1 MQSNAQTDKNT
12 VMQNA
17 IALYSPKQIYDIEK
31 NWFSKNDSFAL
42 MQQAAW
48 QLAHI
53 IKQESSNQ
61 KGSPPQKS
69 NHLQKSSHREK
80 SVLVVAG
87 AGNNGGDAWLVAHY
101 ITQLC
106 PYWSVTVVQVAAP
119 STLDS
124 QTAKHLYQSNCA
136 NAAKYLKLTAFL
148 QPFYEL
154 GLNYQYDVVIDG
166 LLGIGLDG
174 KPSAD
179 YQTIINWINQYRK
192 QIHAC
197 QVISIDVPSGVN
209 AATGEVCD
217 DTAIKADKTLCLIGR
232 KVGLHM
238 GDSKDYVDTV
248 IDVPLLPIEQS
259 GILLHSLLPNLPQ
272 RQQVSHKGKYGHVLI
287 IGGNRLQDGH
297 GMAGAAILAAS
308 AALSSGAGKVTVAC
322 HRDFHSAIVT
332 ALPNAMTADLH
343 NIASIIELINVVD
356 VVAIGMGLGR
366 DKVTL
371 DLFNQY
377 LTAIKQSEKLCV
389 IDADGLYHLADWA
402 DLAGTSD
409 GLTAPSQPRLGQS
422 NQRFYLTPHSA
433 EAGRLLN
440 QYYTDIDRD
449 KISAIRALAHQY
461 GGNWLIKGA
470 QTVVLEGASL
480 ERDSVER
487 DYIDICGLG
496 NAGMATAGMGDCL
509 AGLLGGLLAQAIGA
523 PMLTS
528 VLIHAKAGD
537 TLAEKMGEYALQANH
552 MASAIGDIIHQ
563 ITDD

>member
-53 IKQESSNQ
+53 IKQEST
-61 KGSPPQKS
+61 K
-69 NHLQKSSHREK
+69 KSSHPQK

-101 ITQLC
+101 VNKLC
-106 PYWSVTVVQVAAP
+106 PHWSVTVVQVAAP
-119 STLDS
+119 TTLDS

-136 NAAKYLKLTAFL
+136 NAAKYLTLTAFL
-148 QPFYEL
+148 QPLHEL
-154 GLNYQYDVVIDG
+154 GLSYQYDVVIDG

-192 QIHAC
+192 QSDSC
-197 QVISIDVPSGVN
+197 QVISIDVPSGLN
-209 AATGEVCD
+209 AATGEVYN

-232 KVGLHM
+232 KVGLHI
-238 GDSKDYVDTV
+238 GDSKDYVGTV
-248 IDVPLLPIEQS
+248 IDVPLLPVEQS
-259 GILLHSLLPNLPQ
+259 GILLHYLLPNLPQ
-272 RQQVSHKGKYGHVLI
+272 RQQVSHKGTYGHVLI

-322 HRDFHSAIVT
+322 HRDFHLAIVT

-343 NIASIIELINVVD
+343 NIASIIELINAVN

-366 DKVTL
+366 DKATL

-377 LTAIKQSEKLCV
+377 LTAIKQSQTLCV

-402 DLAGTSD
+402 GTSD
-409 GLTAPSQPRLGQS
+409 GLTAPSQSRLGQS

-440 QYYTDIDRD
+440 QSYADIDRD

-470 QTVVLEGASL
+470 QTIVL
-480 ERDSVER
+480 ERDS
-487 DYIDICGLG
+487 IDICGLG

-509 AGLLGGLLAQAIGA
+509 AGLMGGLLGQSIAA
-523 PMLTS
+523 PMLTA

-563 ITDD
+563 ITQD

>member
-17 IALYSPKQIYDIEK
+17 IALYTPKQIYDIEK

-61 KGSPPQKS
+61 KSSRLQKS
-69 NHLQKSSHREK
+69 SYLQKSSHPQK

-101 ITQLC
+101 VNQLC
-106 PYWSVTVVQVAAP
+106 PNWSVIVVQVAAP
-119 STLDS
+119 TTLDS
-124 QTAKHLYQSNCA
+124 QTAKQLYQSNCA
-136 NAAKYLKLTAFL
+136 NAAKYLTLTAFL
-148 QPFYEL
+148 QPLYEL
-154 GLNYQYDVVIDG
+154 GLSYHYDMVIDG
-166 LLGIGLDG
+166 LLGIGLNR
-174 KPSAD
+174 KPTGD

-192 QIHAC
+192 QVHAC
-197 QVISIDVPSGVN
+197 QVISIDVPSGFN
-209 AATGEVCD
+209 AATGEVYD

-232 KVGLHM
+232 KVGLHI
-238 GDSKDYVDTV
+238 GDSKDYVGTV
-248 IDVPLLPIEQS
+248 IDVPLLPVEQS
-259 GILLHSLLPNLPQ
+259 GILLHTKLPNLPQ
-272 RQQVSHKGKYGHVLI
+272 RQQVSHKGTYGHVLI

-322 HRDFHSAIVT
+322 HRDFHLAIVT

-343 NIASIIELINVVD
+343 NIASIIELINAVD

-366 DKVTL
+366 DKATL

-377 LTAIKQSEKLCV
+377 LTAIKQSQTLCV
-389 IDADGLYHLADWA
+389 IDADGLYHLADGE
-402 DLAGTSD
+402 GTSD
-409 GLTAPSQPRLGQS
+409 GLTAPIQPRLGQS

-440 QYYTDIDRD
+440 QPYADIDRD

-470 QTVVLEGASL
+470 QTIVLERDCL
-480 ERDSVER
+480 ERDS
-487 DYIDICGLG
+487 IDICGLG

-509 AGLLGGLLAQAIGA
+509 AGLLAGLLGQAIAA

>member
-1 MQSNAQTDKNT
+1 MQSNARTDKNT

-31 NWFSKNDSFAL
+31 NWFSNNDSFAL

-61 KGSPPQKS
+61 KGSY
-69 NHLQKSSHREK
+69 LQKSSHPQK

-101 ITQLC
+101 VNKLC
-106 PYWSVTVVQVAAP
+106 PHWSITVVQVAAP
-119 STLDS
+119 STVDS

-136 NAAKYLKLTAFL
+136 NAAKYLTLTAFL
-148 QPFYEL
+148 QPLHEL
-154 GLNYQYDVVIDG
+154 GLSYQYDVVIDG

-174 KPSAD
+174 KPSGD

-192 QIHAC
+192 QVHAC
-197 QVISIDVPSGVN
+197 QVISIDVPSGLN
-209 AATGEVCD
+209 AATGEVYD

-232 KVGLHM
+232 KVGLHI
-238 GDSKDYVDTV
+238 GDSKDYVGTV
-248 IDVPLLPIEQS
+248 IDVPLLPVEQS
-259 GILLHSLLPNLPQ
+259 SILLHTKLPNLPQ
-272 RQQVSHKGKYGHVLI
+272 RQQVSHKGTYGHVLI
-287 IGGNRLQDGH
+287 IGGNRLQDGN

-322 HRDFHSAIVT
+322 HRDFHSAIIT

-343 NIASIIELINVVD
+343 NIASVIELINAVN

-366 DKVTL
+366 DKATL

-377 LTAIKQSEKLCV
+377 LTAIIQSEKLCV

-402 DLAGTSD
+402 VTSD
-409 GLTAPSQPRLGQS
+409 GLTAPIQPRLGQS

-440 QYYTDIDRD
+440 QHYADIDRD

-470 QTVVLEGASL
+470 QTIVLEGDSL
-480 ERDSVER
+480 ERDS
-487 DYIDICGLG
+487 IDICGLG

-509 AGLLGGLLAQAIGA
+509 AGLMAGLLGQAIAA

-563 ITDD
+563 ITQD

>member
-17 IALYSPKQIYDIEK
+17 IALYSPKQIYDLEK

-53 IKQESSNQ
+53 IKQENSNQ
-61 KGSPPQKS
+61 KSS
-69 NHLQKSSHREK
+69 YLQKSSHPKK

-101 ITQLC
+101 VNQLC
-106 PYWSVTVVQVAAP
+106 PHWSVTVVQVAAP

-136 NAAKYLKLTAFL
+136 NAAKYLTLTAFL

-154 GLNYQYDVVIDG
+154 GLSYRYDVVIDG

-174 KPSAD
+174 KPSGD

-192 QIHAC
+192 QSDSC
-197 QVISIDVPSGVN
+197 QVISIDVPSGLN
-209 AATGEVCD
+209 AATGEVYD
-217 DTAIKADKTLCLIGR
+217 DIAIKADKTLCLIGR
-232 KVGLHM
+232 KVGLHI
-238 GDSKDYVDTV
+238 GDSKDYVGTV
-248 IDVPLLPIEQS
+248 IDVPLLPVEQS
-259 GILLHSLLPNLPQ
+259 SILLHCTLPNLPQ
-272 RQQVSHKGKYGHVLI
+272 RQQVSHKGTYGHVLI
-287 IGGNRLQDGH
+287 IGGNRLEDGH

-322 HRDFHSAIVT
+322 HRDFHSSIVT

-343 NIASIIELINVVD
+343 NIASVIELINAVD

-366 DKVTL
+366 DKATL

-402 DLAGTSD
+402 GTSD
-409 GLTAPSQPRLGQS
+409 SLTAPIQPRLGQS

-440 QYYTDIDRD
+440 QHYADIDQD

-470 QTVVLEGASL
+470 QTIVL
-480 ERDSVER
+480 ERDS
-487 DYIDICGLG
+487 IDICGLG

-509 AGLLGGLLAQAIGA
+509 AGLMGSLLGQSIGA

-563 ITDD
+563 ITQD

>member
-1 MQSNAQTDKNT
+1 MQSNARTDKNT

-31 NWFSKNDSFAL
+31 NWFSNNDSFAL

-61 KGSPPQKS
+61 KGSY
-69 NHLQKSSHREK
+69 LQKSSHPQK

-101 ITQLC
+101 VNKLC
-106 PYWSVTVVQVAAP
+106 PHWSITVVQVAAP
-119 STLDS
+119 STVDS

-136 NAAKYLKLTAFL
+136 NAAKYLTLTAFL
-148 QPFYEL
+148 QPLHEL
-154 GLNYQYDVVIDG
+154 GLSYQYDVVIDG

-174 KPSAD
+174 KPSGD

-192 QIHAC
+192 QVHAC
-197 QVISIDVPSGVN
+197 QVISIDVPSGLN
-209 AATGEVCD
+209 AATGEVYD

-232 KVGLHM
+232 KVGLHI
-238 GDSKDYVDTV
+238 GDSKDYVGTV
-248 IDVPLLPIEQS
+248 IDVPLLPVEQS
-259 GILLHSLLPNLPQ
+259 SILLHTKLPNLPQ
-272 RQQVSHKGKYGHVLI
+272 RQQVSHKGTYGHVLI

-322 HRDFHSAIVT
+322 HGDFHSAIIT

-343 NIASIIELINVVD
+343 NIASVIELINAVN

-366 DKVTL
+366 DKATL

-377 LTAIKQSEKLCV
+377 LTAIIQSEKLCV

-402 DLAGTSD
+402 GTSD
-409 GLTAPSQPRLGQS
+409 GLTAPIQPRLGQS

-440 QYYTDIDRD
+440 QPYADIDRD

-470 QTVVLEGASL
+470 QTIVL
-480 ERDSVER
+480 ERDS
-487 DYIDICGLG
+487 IDICGLG

-509 AGLLGGLLAQAIGA
+509 AGLMASLLAQAITA
-523 PMLTS
+523 PMLTA

-563 ITDD
+563 ITQD

>member
-1 MQSNAQTDKNT
+1 MQSNPQTDKNT

-17 IALYSPKQIYDIEK
+17 IALYTPKQIYDIEK

-53 IKQESSNQ
+53 INQESSNQ
-61 KGSPPQKS
+61 KGSHPQ
-69 NHLQKSSHREK
+69 K
-80 SVLVVAG
+80 SVLVVTG

-101 ITQLC
+101 VNKLC
-106 PYWSVTVVQVAAP
+106 PNWSVTVVQVAAP
-119 STLDS
+119 TTLDS

-136 NAAKYLKLTAFL
+136 NAAKYLTLTAFL

-154 GLNYQYDVVIDG
+154 GLSYHYDVVIDG

-174 KPSAD
+174 KPSGD

-192 QIHAC
+192 QVHAC
-197 QVISIDVPSGVN
+197 QVISIDVPSGLN

-217 DTAIKADKTLCLIGR
+217 NTAIKADKTLCLIGR

-238 GDSKDYVDTV
+238 GDSKDYVGTV
-248 IDVPLLPIEQS
+248 IDVPLLPVEQS
-259 GILLHSLLPNLPQ
+259 GILLHTKLPNLPQ
-272 RQQVSHKGKYGHVLI
+272 REQVSHKGTYGHVLI

-343 NIASIIELINVVD
+343 NIASVIELINAVD

-371 DLFNQY
+371 ELFNQY
-377 LTAIKQSEKLCV
+377 LTAIKQSQTLCV

-402 DLAGTSD
+402 GTSD
-409 GLTAPSQPRLGQS
+409 GLTAPIQPRLGQS

-440 QYYTDIDRD
+440 QPYTDIDRD

-470 QTVVLEGASL
+470 QTIVL
-480 ERDSVER
+480 ERDC
-487 DYIDICGLG
+487 IDICGLG

-509 AGLLGGLLAQAIGA
+509 AGLMAGLLGQAIAA

-563 ITDD
+563 ITNN

>member
-1 MQSNAQTDKNT
+1 MQCNARTDKNT

-17 IALYSPKQIYDIEK
+17 IALYSPKQIYDLEK

-69 NHLQKSSHREK
+69 NHLQKSSHSQK

-101 ITQLC
+101 VNKLC
-106 PYWSVTVVQVAAP
+106 PHWSVTVVQVAAP
-119 STLDS
+119 TTLDS

-136 NAAKYLKLTAFL
+136 NAAKYLTLTAFL

-154 GLNYQYDVVIDG
+154 GLSYHYNVVIDG

-174 KPSAD
+174 KPSGD
-179 YQTIINWINQYRK
+179 YQPIIHWINQYRK
-192 QIHAC
+192 QSDSC
-197 QVISIDVPSGVN
+197 QVISIDVPSGLN
-209 AATGEVCD
+209 AATGEVYD

-232 KVGLHM
+232 KVGLHI
-238 GDSKDYVDTV
+238 GDSKDYVGTV
-248 IDVPLLPIEQS
+248 IDVPLLPVEQS
-259 GILLHSLLPNLPQ
+259 SILLHCTLPNLPQ
-272 RQQVSHKGKYGHVLI
+272 RQQVSHKGTYGHVLI

-343 NIASIIELINVVD
+343 NIASVIELINAVD

-371 DLFNQY
+371 ELFNQY

-402 DLAGTSD
+402 GTSD
-409 GLTAPSQPRLGQS
+409 GLNAPIQPRLGQS

-440 QYYTDIDRD
+440 QPYADIDRN
-449 KISAIRALAHQY
+449 KISAIQALAHQY

-470 QTVVLEGASL
+470 QTIVLERDCL
-480 ERDSVER
+480 ERDS
-487 DYIDICGLG
+487 IDICGLG

-509 AGLLGGLLAQAIGA
+509 AGLMAGLLGQAIAA

-563 ITDD
+563 ITDH

>member
-53 IKQESSNQ
+53 IKQESSHLQ
-61 KGSPPQKS
+61 KISHPQKS
-69 NHLQKSSHREK
+69 NHLQKSSHPQK

-101 ITQLC
+101 VNQLC
-106 PYWSVTVVQVAAP
+106 PNWSVSVVQVAAP
-119 STLDS
+119 TTLGS
-124 QTAKHLYQSNCA
+124 QTAKHLYQSNGA
-136 NAAKYLKLTAFL
+136 NAAKYLTLTAFL
-148 QPFYEL
+148 QPIHEL
-154 GLNYQYDVVIDG
+154 GLSYHYDVVIDG
-166 LLGIGLDG
+166 LLGIGLNR
-174 KPSAD
+174 KPSGD

-192 QIHAC
+192 QVHAC
-197 QVISIDVPSGVN
+197 QVISIDVPSGLN
-209 AATGEVCD
+209 AATGEVYD
-217 DTAIKADKTLCLIGR
+217 DTAVKADKTLCLIGR

-238 GDSKDYVDTV
+238 GDSKDYVGTV
-248 IDVPLLPIEQS
+248 IDVPLLPVEPS
-259 GILLHSLLPNLPQ
+259 GMLLHTKLPNLPQ
-272 RQQVSHKGKYGHVLI
+272 RQQVSHKGTYGHVLI

-322 HRDFHSAIVT
+322 HGDFHAAIVT

-343 NIASIIELINVVD
+343 NVAGIIELINAVD
-356 VVAIGMGLGR
+356 VVAMGMGLGR
-366 DKVTL
+366 DEATL

-377 LTAIKQSEKLCV
+377 LTAIKQSQKLCV
-389 IDADGLYHLADWA
+389 IDADGLYHLADG
-402 DLAGTSD
+402 AGTSD

-440 QYYTDIDRD
+440 QPYADIDRD

-470 QTVVLEGASL
+470 QTIVLEQ
-480 ERDSVER
+480 DS
-487 DYIDICGLG
+487 IDICGLG

-509 AGLLGGLLAQAIGA
+509 AGLMASLLAQAIAA
-523 PMLTS
+523 PMLTA

-537 TLAEKMGEYALQANH
+537 RLAEKMGEYALQANH

-563 ITDD
+563 ITQD

>member
-17 IALYSPKQIYDIEK
+17 TALYSPKQIYDIEK

-61 KGSPPQKS
+61 KGSHPQ
-69 NHLQKSSHREK
+69 K

-101 ITQLC
+101 VNQLC
-106 PYWSVTVVQVAAP
+106 PNWSVTLVQVAAP

-124 QTAKHLYQSNCA
+124 QTAKHLYQSNGA
-136 NAAKYLKLTAFL
+136 NAPKYLTLTAFL
-148 QPFYEL
+148 QPLYEL
-154 GLNYQYDVVIDG
+154 GLSYHYDMVIDG

-174 KPSAD
+174 KPSGD

-192 QIHAC
+192 QVHAC
-197 QVISIDVPSGVN
+197 QVISIDVPSGLN
-209 AATGEVCD
+209 AATGEVYD

-238 GDSKDYVDTV
+238 GDSKDYVGTV

-259 GILLHSLLPNLPQ
+259 GILLHTKLPNLPQ
-272 RQQVSHKGKYGHVLI
+272 RQQVSHKGTYGHVLI

-322 HRDFHSAIVT
+322 HRDFHSAIIT

-343 NIASIIELINVVD
+343 NIASVIELINAVD

-402 DLAGTSD
+402 GTSD
-409 GLTAPSQPRLGQS
+409 GLTAPIHPRLGQS

-440 QYYTDIDRD
+440 QHYADIDRD

-470 QTVVLEGASL
+470 QTIVLERAS
-480 ERDSVER
+480 
-487 DYIDICGLG
+487 IDICGLG

-509 AGLLGGLLAQAIGA
+509 AGLMAGLLGQAIAA

-563 ITDD
+563 ITQD

>member
-1 MQSNAQTDKNT
+1 MQSNARTDKNT

-31 NWFSKNDSFAL
+31 NWFSNNDSFAL

-61 KGSPPQKS
+61 KGSY
-69 NHLQKSSHREK
+69 LQKSSHPQK

-101 ITQLC
+101 VNKLC
-106 PYWSVTVVQVAAP
+106 PNWSVTVVQVAAP

-136 NAAKYLKLTAFL
+136 NAAKYLTLTAFL
-148 QPFYEL
+148 QPLHEL
-154 GLNYQYDVVIDG
+154 GLSYHYDVVIDG

-174 KPSAD
+174 KPSGD

-192 QIHAC
+192 QVHAC
-197 QVISIDVPSGVN
+197 QVISIDLPSGLN
-209 AATGEVCD
+209 AATGEIYD

-238 GDSKDYVDTV
+238 GDSKDYVGTV
-248 IDVPLLPIEQS
+248 IDVPLLPVEQS
-259 GILLHSLLPNLPQ
+259 GILLHSTLPNLPR
-272 RQQVSHKGKYGHVLI
+272 RQQVSHKGTYGHVLI

-308 AALSSGAGKVTVAC
+308 TALSSGAGKVTVAC
-322 HRDFHSAIVT
+322 HRDFHSSIVT
-332 ALPNAMTADLH
+332 ALPNAMTTDLH
-343 NIASIIELINVVD
+343 NIASITELINAVD

-366 DKVTL
+366 DKATL

-377 LTAIKQSEKLCV
+377 LRAIQQSEKLCV
-389 IDADGLYHLADWA
+389 IDADGLYHLVDW
-402 DLAGTSD
+402 AGTSD
-409 GLTAPSQPRLGQS
+409 GLTAPIQPRLGQS

-440 QYYTDIDRD
+440 QHYADIDRD

-470 QTVVLEGASL
+470 QTIVL
-480 ERDSVER
+480 ERDC
-487 DYIDICGLG
+487 IDICGLG

-509 AGLLGGLLAQAIGA
+509 AGLMAGLLGQAIAA
-523 PMLTS
+523 PMLAS

-563 ITDD
+563 FTQD

>member
-31 NWFSKNDSFAL
+31 NWFSNNDSFAL
-42 MQQAAW
+42 MQQAGW

-69 NHLQKSSHREK
+69 SHPQK

-101 ITQLC
+101 VNKLC
-106 PYWSVTVVQVAAP
+106 PHWSITVVQVAAP
-119 STLDS
+119 STVDS

-136 NAAKYLKLTAFL
+136 NAAKYMTLTAFL

-154 GLNYQYDVVIDG
+154 GLSYQYDVVIDG

-174 KPSAD
+174 KPSSD

-192 QIHAC
+192 QVHAC
-197 QVISIDVPSGVN
+197 QVISIDVPSGLN
-209 AATGEVCD
+209 AATGEVYD

-232 KVGLHM
+232 KVGLHI
-238 GDSKDYVDTV
+238 GDSKDYVGTV

-272 RQQVSHKGKYGHVLI
+272 RQQVSHKGTYGHVLI
-287 IGGNRLQDGH
+287 IGGNRLQHGH

-322 HRDFHSAIVT
+322 HRDFHSAIIT

-343 NIASIIELINVVD
+343 NIASIIELINAVN

-366 DKVTL
+366 DKMTL

-402 DLAGTSD
+402 VTSD
-409 GLTAPSQPRLGQS
+409 GLTAPIQPRLGQS

-440 QYYTDIDRD
+440 QPYADIDRD

-470 QTVVLEGASL
+470 QTIVLERASL
-480 ERDSVER
+480 ERDC
-487 DYIDICGLG
+487 IDICGMG

-509 AGLLGGLLAQAIGA
+509 AGLMAGLLGQAIAA
-523 PMLTS
+523 PMLTA

-537 TLAEKMGEYALQANH
+537 TLAEKMGEYALQAHH

-563 ITDD
+563 ITQD

>member
-17 IALYSPKQIYDIEK
+17 IALYTPKQIYDIEK
-31 NWFSKNDSFAL
+31 KWFSKNDSFAL

-48 QLAHI
+48 QLAQI

-61 KGSPPQKS
+61 KGSHPQ
-69 NHLQKSSHREK
+69 K

-101 ITQLC
+101 VNKLC
-106 PYWSVTVVQVAAP
+106 PNWSVTLVQVAAP
-119 STLDS
+119 TTLDS

-136 NAAKYLKLTAFL
+136 NAPKYLTLTAFL

-154 GLNYQYDVVIDG
+154 GLSYHYDVVIDG

-174 KPSAD
+174 KPSGD

-192 QIHAC
+192 QVHAC
-197 QVISIDVPSGVN
+197 QVISIDVPSGLN
-209 AATGEVCD
+209 AATGEVYD

-232 KVGLHM
+232 KVGLHI
-238 GDSKDYVDTV
+238 GDSKDYVGSV

-272 RQQVSHKGKYGHVLI
+272 RQQVSHKGTYGHVLI
-287 IGGNRLQDGH
+287 IGGNRSQDGH

-308 AALSSGAGKVTVAC
+308 AALSSGAGKITVAC

-343 NIASIIELINVVD
+343 NIASIIELINAVD

-402 DLAGTSD
+402 GTSD

-440 QYYTDIDRD
+440 QPYADIDRD

-470 QTVVLEGASL
+470 QTIVLERDCL
-480 ERDSVER
+480 ERDS
-487 DYIDICGLG
+487 IDICGLG

-509 AGLLGGLLAQAIGA
+509 AGLMAGLLAQAIAA

>member
-17 IALYSPKQIYDIEK
+17 IALYSPKQIYDLEK

-61 KGSPPQKS
+61 KGSYLQKS
-69 NHLQKSSHREK
+69 NHLQKSSHPQK

-101 ITQLC
+101 VNKLC
-106 PYWSVTVVQVAAP
+106 PHWSVIVVQVAAP
-119 STLDS
+119 TTLDS

-136 NAAKYLKLTAFL
+136 NAAKYLTLTAFL
-148 QPFYEL
+148 QPLHEL
-154 GLNYQYDVVIDG
+154 GLSYQYDVVIDG

-192 QIHAC
+192 QVHPC
-197 QVISIDVPSGVN
+197 QVISIDVPSGLNV
-209 AATGEVCD
+209 ATGEVYD

-232 KVGLHM
+232 KVGLHI
-238 GDSKDYVDTV
+238 GDSKDYVGTV

-259 GILLHSLLPNLPQ
+259 GILLHSTLPNLPQ
-272 RQQVSHKGKYGHVLI
+272 RQQVSHKGTYGHVLI

-322 HRDFHSAIVT
+322 HRDFHLAIVT

-343 NIASIIELINVVD
+343 NIASIIELINAVN

-366 DKVTL
+366 DKATL

-377 LTAIKQSEKLCV
+377 LTAIKQSQTLCV

-409 GLTAPSQPRLGQS
+409 GLTAPIQPRLGQS

-440 QYYTDIDRD
+440 QHYADIDRD

-470 QTVVLEGASL
+470 QTIVL
-480 ERDSVER
+480 ERDCLER
-487 DYIDICGLG
+487 DCIDICGLG

-509 AGLLGGLLAQAIGA
+509 AGLMAGLLGQAIAA
-523 PMLTS
+523 PMLTA

-552 MASAIGDIIHQ
+552 MASAVGDIIHQ
-563 ITDD
+563 ITQD

>member
-1 MQSNAQTDKNT
+1 M
-12 VMQNA
+12 
-17 IALYSPKQIYDIEK
+17 
-31 NWFSKNDSFAL
+31 
-42 MQQAAW
+42 
-48 QLAHI
+48 
-53 IKQESSNQ
+53 
-61 KGSPPQKS
+61 
-69 NHLQKSSHREK
+69 
-80 SVLVVAG
+80 AG

-101 ITQLC
+101 VNKLC
-106 PYWSVTVVQVAAP
+106 PHWSITVVQVAAP
-119 STLDS
+119 STVDS

-136 NAAKYLKLTAFL
+136 NAAKYLTLTAFL

-154 GLNYQYDVVIDG
+154 GLSYQYDVVIDG

-192 QIHAC
+192 QSDFC
-197 QVISIDVPSGVN
+197 QVISIDVPSGLN
-209 AATGEVCD
+209 AATGEVYD

-238 GDSKDYVDTV
+238 GDSKDYVGSV

-259 GILLHSLLPNLPQ
+259 GILLHCTLPNLPQ
-272 RQQVSHKGKYGHVLI
+272 RQQVSHKGTYGHVLI

-343 NIASIIELINVVD
+343 NIASVIELIDAMD

-366 DKVTL
+366 DKATL
-371 DLFNQY
+371 ELFNQY
-377 LTAIKQSEKLCV
+377 LIAIKQSEKLCV
-389 IDADGLYHLADWA
+389 IDADGLYHLADWV
-402 DLAGTSD
+402 GTSD
-409 GLTAPSQPRLGQS
+409 GLTAPIHPRLGQS

-440 QYYTDIDRD
+440 QPYADIDRD

-470 QTVVLEGASL
+470 QTIVL
-480 ERDSVER
+480 ERDS
-487 DYIDICGLG
+487 IDICGLG

-509 AGLLGGLLAQAIGA
+509 AGLMAGLLGQAIAA
-523 PMLTS
+523 PMLTA

-552 MASAIGDIIHQ
+552 MASAIADIIHQ
-563 ITDD
+563 ITQD

>member
-1 MQSNAQTDKNT
+1 MQSNAQSNAQPDKNT

-17 IALYSPKQIYDIEK
+17 IALYSPKQIYDLEK

-61 KGSPPQKS
+61 K
-69 NHLQKSSHREK
+69 SSHPQK

-101 ITQLC
+101 VNQLC
-106 PYWSVTVVQVAAP
+106 PNWSVTVVQVAAP

-124 QTAKHLYQSNCA
+124 QTAKHLYQSSCP
-136 NAAKYLKLTAFL
+136 NAAKYLTLTAFL
-148 QPFYEL
+148 QPLHEL
-154 GLNYQYDVVIDG
+154 GLSYHYDVVIDG

-192 QIHAC
+192 QSDSC
-197 QVISIDVPSGVN
+197 QVISIDVPSGLN
-209 AATGEVCD
+209 AATGEVYN

-232 KVGLHM
+232 KVGLHL
-238 GDSKDYVDTV
+238 GDSKDYVGSV
-248 IDVPLLPIEQS
+248 IDVPLLPIEPS
-259 GILLHSLLPNLPQ
+259 GMLLHTNLPNLPQ
-272 RQQVSHKGKYGHVLI
+272 RQQVSHKGTYGHVLI

-308 AALSSGAGKVTVAC
+308 AALISGAGKVTVAC
-322 HRDFHSAIVT
+322 HRDFHPAIVT

-343 NIASIIELINVVD
+343 NIASIIELINAVD

-366 DKVTL
+366 DKATL

-377 LTAIKQSEKLCV
+377 LTAIKQSQTLCV

-402 DLAGTSD
+402 GTSD
-409 GLTAPSQPRLGQS
+409 GLNAPIQPRLGQS

-440 QYYTDIDRD
+440 QPYADIDRD

-470 QTVVLEGASL
+470 QTIVL
-480 ERDSVER
+480 ERDS
-487 DYIDICGLG
+487 IDICGLG

-509 AGLLGGLLAQAIGA
+509 AGLMASLLAQAIAA

-563 ITDD
+563 ITQD

>member
-17 IALYSPKQIYDIEK
+17 TALYSPKQIYDIEK

-53 IKQESSNQ
+53 IKQEST
-61 KGSPPQKS
+61 K
-69 NHLQKSSHREK
+69 KSSHPQK

-101 ITQLC
+101 VNQLC
-106 PYWSVTVVQVAAP
+106 PNWSVTVVQVAAP
-119 STLDS
+119 TTLDS

-136 NAAKYLKLTAFL
+136 NAAKYLTLTAFL
-148 QPFYEL
+148 QPLHEL
-154 GLNYQYDVVIDG
+154 GLSYQYDVVIDG

-174 KPSAD
+174 KPSGD

-192 QIHAC
+192 QFHAC
-197 QVISIDVPSGVN
+197 QVISIDVPSGFN
-209 AATGEVCD
+209 AATGEVYD

-232 KVGLHM
+232 KVGLHI
-238 GDSKDYVDTV
+238 GDSKDYVGTV
-248 IDVPLLPIEQS
+248 IDVPLLPIEPS
-259 GILLHSLLPNLPQ
+259 GILLHTKLPNLPQ
-272 RQQVSHKGKYGHVLI
+272 RQQVSHKGTYGHVLI

-343 NIASIIELINVVD
+343 NVAGIIELINAVD

-366 DKVTL
+366 DKATL

-402 DLAGTSD
+402 GTSD
-409 GLTAPSQPRLGQS
+409 GLTAPIQPRLGQS

-440 QYYTDIDRD
+440 QHYADIDRD

-470 QTVVLEGASL
+470 QTIVL
-480 ERDSVER
+480 ERDS
-487 DYIDICGLG
+487 IDICGLG

-509 AGLLGGLLAQAIGA
+509 AGLMAGLLGQAIA
-523 PMLTS
+523 PPMLTA

-563 ITDD
+563 FTDD

>member
-31 NWFSKNDSFAL
+31 NWFSNNDSFAL

-69 NHLQKSSHREK
+69 NHLQKSSHPQK

-101 ITQLC
+101 VNKLC
-106 PYWSVTVVQVAAP
+106 PHWSITVVQVAAP
-119 STLDS
+119 STVDS

-136 NAAKYLKLTAFL
+136 NAAKYLTLTAFL

-154 GLNYQYDVVIDG
+154 GLSYHYDVVIDG

-174 KPSAD
+174 KPSGD

-192 QIHAC
+192 QSDFC
-197 QVISIDVPSGVN
+197 QVISIDVPSGLN
-209 AATGEVCD
+209 AATGEVYD

-232 KVGLHM
+232 KVGLHI
-238 GDSKDYVDTV
+238 GDSKDYVGSV
-248 IDVPLLPIEQS
+248 IDVPLLPVEQS

-272 RQQVSHKGKYGHVLI
+272 RQQVSHKGTYGHVLI
-287 IGGNRLQDGH
+287 IGGNRLQHGH

-343 NIASIIELINVVD
+343 NIASVIELINAVD

-377 LTAIKQSEKLCV
+377 LTAIQQSEKLCV

-402 DLAGTSD
+402 GTSD
-409 GLTAPSQPRLGQS
+409 GLTAPIQPRLGQS

-440 QYYTDIDRD
+440 QHYADIDRD

-470 QTVVLEGASL
+470 QTIVLERDCL
-480 ERDSVER
+480 ERDS
-487 DYIDICGLG
+487 IDICGLG

-509 AGLLGGLLAQAIGA
+509 AGLMAGLLGQAIAA

-563 ITDD
+563 ITQD

>member
-17 IALYSPKQIYDIEK
+17 IALYTPKQIYDLEK

-61 KGSPPQKS
+61 KGSHLQKRS
-69 NHLQKSSHREK
+69 YLQKSSHPQK

-101 ITQLC
+101 VNKLC
-106 PYWSVTVVQVAAP
+106 PNWSVTLVQVAAP

-124 QTAKHLYQSNCA
+124 QTAKQMYQSNCA
-136 NAAKYLKLTAFL
+136 NAPKYLTLTAFL

-154 GLNYQYDVVIDG
+154 GLSYHYDVVIDG
-166 LLGIGLDG
+166 LLGIGLDR
-174 KPSAD
+174 KPSGD

-192 QIHAC
+192 QSDSC
-197 QVISIDVPSGVN
+197 QVISIDVPSGLN
-209 AATGEVCD
+209 AATGEVYD

-232 KVGLHM
+232 KVGLHI
-238 GDSKDYVDTV
+238 GDSKDYVGTV

-322 HRDFHSAIVT
+322 HRDFHPAIVT

-343 NIASIIELINVVD
+343 NIASVIELIDAVD

-377 LTAIKQSEKLCV
+377 LMAIQQSEKLCV

-402 DLAGTSD
+402 STSD
-409 GLTAPSQPRLGQS
+409 GLNAPIQPRLGQS

-440 QYYTDIDRD
+440 QPYADIDRD

-470 QTVVLEGASL
+470 QTIVLEGDSL
-480 ERDSVER
+480 ERDS
-487 DYIDICGLG
+487 IDICGLG

-509 AGLLGGLLAQAIGA
+509 AGLMAGLLGQAIAA
-523 PMLTS
+523 PMLAS

-563 ITDD
+563 FTDD

>member
-12 VMQNA
+12 VMQSA
-17 IALYSPKQIYDIEK
+17 IALYTPKQIYDIEK

-61 KGSPPQKS
+61 KGNPPQKS
-69 NHLQKSSHREK
+69 NHLQKSSHPQK

-101 ITQLC
+101 VHQLC
-106 PYWSVTVVQVAAP
+106 PHWSVTVVQVAAP

-124 QTAKHLYQSNCA
+124 QTAKHLYQSNCP
-136 NAAKYLKLTAFL
+136 NAAKYLTLTAFL

-154 GLNYQYDVVIDG
+154 GLSYHYDVVIDG

-192 QIHAC
+192 QVHAC
-197 QVISIDVPSGVN
+197 QVISIDVPSGLN
-209 AATGEVCD
+209 AATGEVYD

-238 GDSKDYVDTV
+238 GDSKDYVGAV
-248 IDVPLLPIEQS
+248 IDVPLLPVELS
-259 GILLHSLLPNLPQ
+259 SILLHTKLPNLPQ
-272 RQQVSHKGKYGHVLI
+272 RQQVSHKGTYGHVLI

-343 NIASIIELINVVD
+343 NFASIIELINAVD

-366 DKVTL
+366 DKATL
-371 DLFNQY
+371 ELFNQY
-377 LTAIKQSEKLCV
+377 LIAIQKSEKLCV

-402 DLAGTSD
+402 GMSD
-409 GLTAPSQPRLGQS
+409 GLNAPIQPRLGQS

-440 QYYTDIDRD
+440 QPYADIDRD
-449 KISAIRALAHQY
+449 KISAIRALAEQY

-470 QTVVLEGASL
+470 QTIVL
-480 ERDSVER
+480 ERDSFEQ
-487 DYIDICGLG
+487 DSIDICGLG

-509 AGLLGGLLAQAIGA
+509 AGLMAGLLGQAIGA
-523 PMLTS
+523 PMITS

-552 MASAIGDIIHQ
+552 MASAIGDIIHK

>member
-61 KGSPPQKS
+61 KGSHPQ
-69 NHLQKSSHREK
+69 K

-101 ITQLC
+101 VNQLC
-106 PYWSVTVVQVAAP
+106 PHWSVTVVQVAAP
-119 STLDS
+119 TTLGS

-136 NAAKYLKLTAFL
+136 NAAKYLTLTAFL
-148 QPFYEL
+148 QPLYEL
-154 GLNYQYDVVIDG
+154 GLSYHYDMVIDG
-166 LLGIGLDG
+166 LLGIGLNR
-174 KPSAD
+174 KPTGD

-192 QIHAC
+192 QVHAC
-197 QVISIDVPSGVN
+197 QVISIDVPSGLN
-209 AATGEVCD
+209 AATGEVYD

-232 KVGLHM
+232 KVGLHI
-238 GDSKDYVDTV
+238 GDSKDYVGTV
-248 IDVPLLPIEQS
+248 IDVPLLPIEKS

-272 RQQVSHKGKYGHVLI
+272 RQQVSHKGTYGHVLI

-322 HRDFHSAIVT
+322 HGDFHSAIVT

-343 NIASIIELINVVD
+343 NIASIIELINAVD

-366 DKVTL
+366 DEATL

-377 LTAIKQSEKLCV
+377 LTAIKQSQKLCV

-402 DLAGTSD
+402 GTSD
-409 GLTAPSQPRLGQS
+409 GLTAPIQPRLGQS

-440 QYYTDIDRD
+440 QPYADIDRD
-449 KISAIRALAHQY
+449 KISAIRVLAHQY

-470 QTVVLEGASL
+470 QTIVL
-480 ERDSVER
+480 ERDS
-487 DYIDICGLG
+487 IDICGLG

-509 AGLLGGLLAQAIGA
+509 AGLMAGLLAQAIAA
-523 PMLTS
+523 PMLTA

-552 MASAIGDIIHQ
+552 MASAIADIIHQ
-563 ITDD
+563 ITQD

>member
-31 NWFSKNDSFAL
+31 KWFSKNDSFAL

-61 KGSPPQKS
+61 KGSHPQ
-69 NHLQKSSHREK
+69 K

-101 ITQLC
+101 VNQLC
-106 PYWSVTVVQVAAP
+106 PNWSVTVVQVAAP
-119 STLDS
+119 STLGS

-136 NAAKYLKLTAFL
+136 NAPKYLTLTAFL

-154 GLNYQYDVVIDG
+154 GLSYQYDVVIDG
-166 LLGIGLDG
+166 LLGIGLNR
-174 KPSAD
+174 KPSGD

-192 QIHAC
+192 QVHAC
-197 QVISIDVPSGVN
+197 QVISIDVPSGLN
-209 AATGEVCD
+209 AATGEVYD

-238 GDSKDYVDTV
+238 GDSKDYVGSV
-248 IDVPLLPIEQS
+248 IDVPLLPVEQS
-259 GILLHSLLPNLPQ
+259 GILLHCTLPNLPQ
-272 RQQVSHKGKYGHVLI
+272 RQQVSHKGTYGHVLI

-308 AALSSGAGKVTVAC
+308 AALSSGAGKVTIAC
-322 HRDFHSAIVT
+322 HSDFHAAIVT

-343 NIASIIELINVVD
+343 NIASVIELINAVD

-366 DKVTL
+366 DEATL

-377 LTAIKQSEKLCV
+377 LTAIKQSQKLCV
-389 IDADGLYHLADWA
+389 IDADGLYHLADW
-402 DLAGTSD
+402 AGTSD

-440 QYYTDIDRD
+440 QPYADIDRD

-470 QTVVLEGASL
+470 QTIVLERASL
-480 ERDSVER
+480 ERDS
-487 DYIDICGLG
+487 IDICVLG

-509 AGLLGGLLAQAIGA
+509 AGLMASLLAQAIGA

>member
-12 VMQNA
+12 VIQNA
-17 IALYSPKQIYDIEK
+17 IALYSPKQIYEIEK

-61 KGSPPQKS
+61 KSS
-69 NHLQKSSHREK
+69 HLQKSSYLQKSSHSQK

-101 ITQLC
+101 VNQLC
-106 PYWSVTVVQVAAP
+106 PNWSVTVVQVAAP
-119 STLDS
+119 TTLDS
-124 QTAKHLYQSNCA
+124 QTAKHLYQSNGA
-136 NAAKYLKLTAFL
+136 NAAKYLTLTAFL
-148 QPFYEL
+148 QPFHEL
-154 GLNYQYDVVIDG
+154 GLSYHYDVVIDG
-166 LLGIGLDG
+166 LLGIGLNR
-174 KPSAD
+174 KPTGD

-192 QIHAC
+192 QVHAC
-197 QVISIDVPSGVN
+197 QVISIDVPSGLN
-209 AATGEVCD
+209 AATGEVYD
-217 DTAIKADKTLCLIGR
+217 DTAVKADKTLCLIGR
-232 KVGLHM
+232 KVGLHL
-238 GDSKDYVDTV
+238 GDSKDYVGTV
-248 IDVPLLPIEQS
+248 IDVPLLPVDPS
-259 GILLHSLLPNLPQ
+259 GILLHCTLPNLPQ
-272 RQQVSHKGKYGHVLI
+272 RQQVSHKGTYGHVLI

-322 HRDFHSAIVT
+322 HGDFHSAIVT

-343 NIASIIELINVVD
+343 NIASIIELINAVD

-366 DKVTL
+366 DEATL

-377 LTAIKQSEKLCV
+377 LTAIKQSQKLCV

-402 DLAGTSD
+402 GTSD
-409 GLTAPSQPRLGQS
+409 GLTAPIQPRLGQS

-440 QYYTDIDRD
+440 QPYADIDRD

-470 QTVVLEGASL
+470 QTIVL
-480 ERDSVER
+480 ERDS
-487 DYIDICGLG
+487 IDICGLG

-509 AGLLGGLLAQAIGA
+509 AGLMAGLLAQAIAA
-523 PMLTS
+523 PMLTA

-552 MASAIGDIIHQ
+552 MASAIADIIHQ
-563 ITDD
+563 ITQD

>member
-1 MQSNAQTDKNT
+1 MQSNPQTDKNT

-17 IALYSPKQIYDIEK
+17 TALYTPKQIYDIEK

-61 KGSPPQKS
+61 K
-69 NHLQKSSHREK
+69 SSHPQK

-101 ITQLC
+101 VNQLC
-106 PYWSVTVVQVAAP
+106 PNWSVTVVQVAAP

-124 QTAKHLYQSNCA
+124 QTAKHLYQSSCP
-136 NAAKYLKLTAFL
+136 NAAKYLTLTAFL
-148 QPFYEL
+148 QPLHEL
-154 GLNYQYDVVIDG
+154 GLSYHYDVVIDG

-192 QIHAC
+192 QSDSC
-197 QVISIDVPSGVN
+197 QVISIDVPSGLN
-209 AATGEVCD
+209 AATGEVYN

-238 GDSKDYVDTV
+238 GDSKDYVGTV
-248 IDVPLLPIEQS
+248 IDVPLLPVEQS
-259 GILLHSLLPNLPQ
+259 GILLHTNLPNLPQ
-272 RQQVSHKGKYGHVLI
+272 RQQVSHKGTYGHVLI

-322 HRDFHSAIVT
+322 HGDFHSAIIT

-343 NIASIIELINVVD
+343 NIASVIELINAVD

-402 DLAGTSD
+402 GTSD

-440 QYYTDIDRD
+440 QYYADIDRD

-470 QTVVLEGASL
+470 QTIVLERGCL
-480 ERDSVER
+480 
-487 DYIDICGLG
+487 DICGLG

-509 AGLLGGLLAQAIGA
+509 AGLMASLLGQAIA
-523 PMLTS
+523 VPMLTS

-552 MASAIGDIIHQ
+552 MASAIADIIHQ
-563 ITDD
+563 ITQD

>member
-1 MQSNAQTDKNT
+1 MQNNAQTDKNT

-17 IALYSPKQIYDIEK
+17 IALYTPKQIYDIEK

-61 KGSPPQKS
+61 KGS
-69 NHLQKSSHREK
+69 HLQKSSYLQKSSHTQK

-101 ITQLC
+101 VNQLC
-106 PYWSVTVVQVAAP
+106 PHWSVTVVQVAAP

-136 NAAKYLKLTAFL
+136 NSAKYLTLTAFL
-148 QPFYEL
+148 QPLHEL
-154 GLNYQYDVVIDG
+154 GLSYHYDMVIDG

-174 KPSAD
+174 KPSGD

-192 QIHAC
+192 QVHAC
-197 QVISIDVPSGVN
+197 QVISIDVPSGLN
-209 AATGEVCD
+209 AATGEVYD

-232 KVGLHM
+232 KVGLHI
-238 GDSKDYVDTV
+238 GDSKDYVGTV
-248 IDVPLLPIEQS
+248 IDVPLLPIAQS
-259 GILLHSLLPNLPQ
+259 DILLHCTLPNLPQ
-272 RQQVSHKGKYGHVLI
+272 RQQVSHKGTYGHVLI
-287 IGGNRLQDGH
+287 IGGNRSQDGQ

-308 AALSSGAGKVTVAC
+308 AALSSGVGKVTVAC

-366 DKVTL
+366 DKATL
-371 DLFNQY
+371 ELFNQY

-402 DLAGTSD
+402 GTSD
-409 GLTAPSQPRLGQS
+409 GLTAPIQPRLGQS

-440 QYYTDIDRD
+440 QPYADIDRE

-470 QTVVLEGASL
+470 QTIVL
-480 ERDSVER
+480 ERDS
-487 DYIDICGLG
+487 IDICGLG
-496 NAGMATAGMGDCL
+496 NAGMATASMGDCL
-509 AGLLGGLLAQAIGA
+509 AGLMASLLGQAIAA
-523 PMLTS
+523 PMLTA

-552 MASAIGDIIHQ
+552 MASAIADIIHP
-563 ITDD
+563 ITQD

>member
-17 IALYSPKQIYDIEK
+17 IALYSPKQIYEIEK

-61 KGSPPQKS
+61 KGS
-69 NHLQKSSHREK
+69 HLQKSSYLQKSSHPQK

-101 ITQLC
+101 VNQLC
-106 PYWSVTVVQVAAP
+106 PNWSVTVVQVAAP
-119 STLDS
+119 TTLDS

-136 NAAKYLKLTAFL
+136 NAAKYLTLTAFL
-148 QPFYEL
+148 QPLHEL
-154 GLNYQYDVVIDG
+154 SLSYHYDVVIDG
-166 LLGIGLDG
+166 LLGIGLNR
-174 KPSAD
+174 KPTGD

-192 QIHAC
+192 QVHAC
-197 QVISIDVPSGVN
+197 QVISIDVPSGLN
-209 AATGEVCD
+209 AATGEVYD

-232 KVGLHM
+232 KVGMHI
-238 GDSKDYVDTV
+238 GDSKDYVGTV
-248 IDVPLLPIEQS
+248 IDVPLLPVEQS
-259 GILLHSLLPNLPQ
+259 GILLHTNLPNLPQ
-272 RQQVSHKGKYGHVLI
+272 RQQVSHKGTYGHVLI

-322 HRDFHSAIVT
+322 HGDFHSAIVT

-343 NIASIIELINVVD
+343 NIASIIELINAVD

-366 DKVTL
+366 DEATL

-377 LTAIKQSEKLCV
+377 LTAIKQSQKLCV

-402 DLAGTSD
+402 GTSD
-409 GLTAPSQPRLGQS
+409 GLTAPIQPRLGQS

-440 QYYTDIDRD
+440 QPYADIDRD

-470 QTVVLEGASL
+470 QTIVL
-480 ERDSVER
+480 ERDS
-487 DYIDICGLG
+487 IDICGLG

-509 AGLLGGLLAQAIGA
+509 AGLMASLLAQAITA
-523 PMLTS
+523 PMLTA

-563 ITDD
+563 ITQD

>member
-61 KGSPPQKS
+61 KGSY
-69 NHLQKSSHREK
+69 LQKSSHYQK

-101 ITQLC
+101 VNQLC
-106 PYWSVTVVQVAAP
+106 PNWSVTVAQVAAP
-119 STLDS
+119 TTLDS

-136 NAAKYLKLTAFL
+136 NAAKYLTLTAFL
-148 QPFYEL
+148 QPLHEL
-154 GLNYQYDVVIDG
+154 GLSYHYDVVIDG

-192 QIHAC
+192 QVHAC
-197 QVISIDVPSGVN
+197 QVISIDVPSGLN
-209 AATGEVCD
+209 AATGEIYD

-238 GDSKDYVDTV
+238 GDSKDYVGTV
-248 IDVPLLPIEQS
+248 IDVPLLPVGQS
-259 GILLHSLLPNLPQ
+259 GILLHTKLPNLPQ
-272 RQQVSHKGKYGHVLI
+272 RQQVSHKGTYGHVLI

-322 HRDFHSAIVT
+322 HRDFHSSIVT

-343 NIASIIELINVVD
+343 NIASVIELINAVD

-366 DKVTL
+366 DKATL
-371 DLFNQY
+371 ELFNQY
-377 LTAIKQSEKLCV
+377 LIAIKQSEKLCV

-402 DLAGTSD
+402 GTSD
-409 GLTAPSQPRLGQS
+409 GLTAPIQPRLGQS
-422 NQRFYLTPHSA
+422 SQRFYLTPHSA
-433 EAGRLLN
+433 EAGHLLN
-440 QYYTDIDRD
+440 QHYANIDRD
-449 KISAIRALAHQY
+449 KISAIRALAYQY

-470 QTVVLEGASL
+470 QTLVL
-480 ERDSVER
+480 ERDC
-487 DYIDICGLG
+487 IDICGLG
-496 NAGMATAGMGDCL
+496 NAGMATSGIGDCL
-509 AGLLGGLLAQAIGA
+509 AGLMAGFLGQAIGA

-552 MASAIGDIIHQ
+552 MASAIGDIIHP
-563 ITDD
+563 ITQG

>member
-17 IALYSPKQIYDIEK
+17 IALYSPKQIYEIEK

-61 KGSPPQKS
+61 KSS
-69 NHLQKSSHREK
+69 HLQKSSYLQKSSHTQK

-101 ITQLC
+101 VNQLC
-106 PYWSVTVVQVAAP
+106 PNWSVTVVQVAAP
-119 STLDS
+119 TTLDS

-136 NAAKYLKLTAFL
+136 NAAKYLTLTAFL
-148 QPFYEL
+148 QPLHEL
-154 GLNYQYDVVIDG
+154 GLSYHYDVVIDG
-166 LLGIGLDG
+166 LLGIGLNR
-174 KPSAD
+174 KPTGD

-192 QIHAC
+192 QVHAC
-197 QVISIDVPSGVN
+197 QVISIDVPSGLN
-209 AATGEVCD
+209 AATGEVYD
-217 DTAIKADKTLCLIGR
+217 DTAVKADKTLCLIGR
-232 KVGLHM
+232 KVGLHL
-238 GDSKDYVDTV
+238 GDSKDYVGTV
-248 IDVPLLPIEQS
+248 IDVPLLPVEPS
-259 GILLHSLLPNLPQ
+259 GILLHTNLPNLPQ
-272 RQQVSHKGKYGHVLI
+272 RQQVSHKGTYGHVLI

-322 HRDFHSAIVT
+322 HGDFHSAIVT

-343 NIASIIELINVVD
+343 NIASIIELINAVD

-366 DKVTL
+366 DEATL

-377 LTAIKQSEKLCV
+377 LTAIKQSQKLCV

-402 DLAGTSD
+402 GTSD
-409 GLTAPSQPRLGQS
+409 GLTAPIQPRLGQS

-440 QYYTDIDRD
+440 QPYADIDRD

-470 QTVVLEGASL
+470 QTIVL
-480 ERDSVER
+480 ERDS
-487 DYIDICGLG
+487 IDICGLG

-509 AGLLGGLLAQAIGA
+509 AGLMASLLAQAIAA
-523 PMLTS
+523 PMLTA

-563 ITDD
+563 ITQD

>member
-17 IALYSPKQIYDIEK
+17 IALYSPKQIYDLEK

-61 KGSPPQKS
+61 KGS
-69 NHLQKSSHREK
+69 HLQK

-101 ITQLC
+101 VNKLC
-106 PYWSVTVVQVAAP
+106 PHWSVTVVQVAAP

-124 QTAKHLYQSNCA
+124 QTANQMYQSNCA
-136 NAAKYLKLTAFL
+136 NAAKYMTLMAFL
-148 QPFYEL
+148 QPLYEL
-154 GLNYQYDVVIDG
+154 GLSYHYDVVIDG

-174 KPSAD
+174 KPSGD

-192 QIHAC
+192 QSDSC
-197 QVISIDVPSGVN
+197 QIISIDVPSGLN
-209 AATGEVCD
+209 AATGEVYD

-232 KVGLHM
+232 KVGLHI
-238 GDSKDYVDTV
+238 GDSKDYVGTV

-259 GILLHSLLPNLPQ
+259 GILLHSTLPNLPQ
-272 RQQVSHKGKYGHVLI
+272 RQQVSHKGTYGHVLI

-322 HRDFHSAIVT
+322 HRDFHSAIIT

-343 NIASIIELINVVD
+343 NIASVIELINAVD

-366 DKVTL
+366 DKATL

-402 DLAGTSD
+402 GTSD
-409 GLTAPSQPRLGQS
+409 GLNAPIQPRLGQS

-440 QYYTDIDRD
+440 QPYADIDRD

-470 QTVVLEGASL
+470 QTIVI
-480 ERDSVER
+480 ERDS
-487 DYIDICGLG
+487 IDICGLG

-509 AGLLGGLLAQAIGA
+509 AGLMAGFLAQAIAA
-523 PMLTS
+523 PMLTA

-537 TLAEKMGEYALQANH
+537 TLVEKMGEYALQANH

-563 ITDD
+563 ITQD

>member
-61 KGSPPQKS
+61 KSS
-69 NHLQKSSHREK
+69 HLQKSSYLQKSSHPQK

-101 ITQLC
+101 INQLC
-106 PYWSVTVVQVAAP
+106 PNWSVTVVQVAAP
-119 STLDS
+119 TTLDS

-136 NAAKYLKLTAFL
+136 NAAKYLTLTAFL
-148 QPFYEL
+148 QPLHEL
-154 GLNYQYDVVIDG
+154 SLSYHYDVVIDG
-166 LLGIGLDG
+166 LLGIGLNR
-174 KPSAD
+174 KPTGD

-192 QIHAC
+192 QVHAC
-197 QVISIDVPSGVN
+197 QVISIDVPSGLN
-209 AATGEVCD
+209 AATGEVYD

-232 KVGLHM
+232 KVGLHI
-238 GDSKDYVDTV
+238 GDSKDYVGTV
-248 IDVPLLPIEQS
+248 IDVPLLPVEPS
-259 GILLHSLLPNLPQ
+259 GILLHTNLPNLPQ
-272 RQQVSHKGKYGHVLI
+272 RQQVSHKGTYGHVLI

-322 HRDFHSAIVT
+322 HGDFHSAIVT

-343 NIASIIELINVVD
+343 NIASIIELINAVD

-366 DKVTL
+366 DEATL

-377 LTAIKQSEKLCV
+377 LTAIKQSQKLCV

-402 DLAGTSD
+402 GTSD
-409 GLTAPSQPRLGQS
+409 GLTAPIQPRLGQS

-440 QYYTDIDRD
+440 QPYADIDRD

-470 QTVVLEGASL
+470 QTIVL
-480 ERDSVER
+480 ERDS
-487 DYIDICGLG
+487 IDICGLG

-509 AGLLGGLLAQAIGA
+509 AGLMASLLAQAIAA
-523 PMLTS
+523 PMLTA

-563 ITDD
+563 ITQD

>member
-1 MQSNAQTDKNT
+1 MQSNARTDKNT

-31 NWFSKNDSFAL
+31 NWFSNNDSFAL

-61 KGSPPQKS
+61 KGSHPQKS
-69 NHLQKSSHREK
+69 SYLQKSSHPQK

-101 ITQLC
+101 VHQLC
-106 PYWSVTVVQVAAP
+106 PNWSVSVVQVAAP
-119 STLDS
+119 TTLDS

-136 NAAKYLKLTAFL
+136 NAAKYLTLTAFL

-154 GLNYQYDVVIDG
+154 GLSYHYDVVIDG

-174 KPSAD
+174 KPSGD
-179 YQTIINWINQYRK
+179 YQTIIDWINQYRK
-192 QIHAC
+192 QVHAC
-197 QVISIDVPSGVN
+197 QVISIDLPSGLN
-209 AATGEVCD
+209 AATGEVYD

-232 KVGLHM
+232 KVGLHI
-238 GDSKDYVDTV
+238 GNSKDYVGTV
-248 IDVPLLPIEQS
+248 IDVPLLPVEQS
-259 GILLHSLLPNLPQ
+259 SILLHTKLPNLPQ
-272 RQQVSHKGKYGHVLI
+272 RQQVSHKGTYGHVLI
-287 IGGNRLQDGH
+287 IGGNRLQDGN

-322 HRDFHSAIVT
+322 HRDFHSAIIT

-343 NIASIIELINVVD
+343 NIASVIELINAVD

-366 DKVTL
+366 DKATL

-377 LTAIKQSEKLCV
+377 LTAIIQSEKLCV

-402 DLAGTSD
+402 GTSD
-409 GLTAPSQPRLGQS
+409 SLNAPIQPRLGQS

-440 QYYTDIDRD
+440 QHYAEIDRD

-470 QTVVLEGASL
+470 QTIVLERASL
-480 ERDSVER
+480 ERDS
-487 DYIDICGLG
+487 IDICGLG

-509 AGLLGGLLAQAIGA
+509 AGLMAGLLGQAIAA
-523 PMLTS
+523 PMLTA

-552 MASAIGDIIHQ
+552 MASAIGDIIHP
-563 ITDD
+563 ITNN

>member
-12 VMQNA
+12 VIQNA
-17 IALYSPKQIYDIEK
+17 IALYSPKQIYEIEK

-61 KGSPPQKS
+61 KSS
-69 NHLQKSSHREK
+69 HLQKSSYLQKSSHTQK

-101 ITQLC
+101 VNQLC
-106 PYWSVTVVQVAAP
+106 PNWSVTVVQVAAP

-124 QTAKHLYQSNCA
+124 QTAKYLYQSNCA
-136 NAAKYLKLTAFL
+136 NAAKYLTLTAFL
-148 QPFYEL
+148 QPLHEL
-154 GLNYQYDVVIDG
+154 GLSYHYDVVIDG
-166 LLGIGLDG
+166 LLGIGLNR
-174 KPSAD
+174 KPTGD

-192 QIHAC
+192 QVHAC
-197 QVISIDVPSGVN
+197 QVISIDVPSGLN
-209 AATGEVCD
+209 AATGEVYD
-217 DTAIKADKTLCLIGR
+217 DTAVKADKTLCLIGR
-232 KVGLHM
+232 KVGLHL
-238 GDSKDYVDTV
+238 GDSKDYVGTV
-248 IDVPLLPIEQS
+248 IDVPLLPVEPS
-259 GILLHSLLPNLPQ
+259 GILLHTNLPNLPQ
-272 RQQVSHKGKYGHVLI
+272 RQQVSHKGTYGHVLI

-322 HRDFHSAIVT
+322 HGDFHSAIVT

-343 NIASIIELINVVD
+343 NIASVIELINAVD

-366 DKVTL
+366 DKATL
-371 DLFNQY
+371 ELFNQY
-377 LTAIKQSEKLCV
+377 LIAIKQSEKLCV

-402 DLAGTSD
+402 GTSD
-409 GLTAPSQPRLGQS
+409 GLTAPIQPRLGQS

-440 QYYTDIDRD
+440 QHYADIDRD

-470 QTVVLEGASL
+470 QTIVLERASL
-480 ERDSVER
+480 ERDS
-487 DYIDICGLG
+487 IDICVLG

-509 AGLLGGLLAQAIGA
+509 AGLMASLLAQAIAA
-523 PMLTS
+523 PMLTA

-563 ITDD
+563 ITQD

>member
-53 IKQESSNQ
+53 INQESSNQ
-61 KGSPPQKS
+61 KGSHPQ
-69 NHLQKSSHREK
+69 K
-80 SVLVVAG
+80 SVLVVTG

-101 ITQLC
+101 VNKLC
-106 PYWSVTVVQVAAP
+106 PNWSVTVVQVAAP
-119 STLDS
+119 TTLDS

-136 NAAKYLKLTAFL
+136 NAAKYLTLTAFL

-154 GLNYQYDVVIDG
+154 GLSYHYDVVIDG

-174 KPSAD
+174 KPSDD

-192 QIHAC
+192 QVHAC
-197 QVISIDVPSGVN
+197 QVISIDVPSGLN

-217 DTAIKADKTLCLIGR
+217 NTAIKADKTLCLIGR

-238 GDSKDYVDTV
+238 GDSKDYVGTV
-248 IDVPLLPIEQS
+248 IDVPLLPVEQS
-259 GILLHSLLPNLPQ
+259 GILLHTKLPNLPQ
-272 RQQVSHKGKYGHVLI
+272 REQVSHKGTYGHVLI

-343 NIASIIELINVVD
+343 NIASVIELINAVD

-371 DLFNQY
+371 ELFNQY
-377 LTAIKQSEKLCV
+377 LTAIKQSQTLCV

-402 DLAGTSD
+402 GTSD
-409 GLTAPSQPRLGQS
+409 GLTAPIQPRLGQS

-440 QYYTDIDRD
+440 QPYTDIDRD

-470 QTVVLEGASL
+470 QTIVL
-480 ERDSVER
+480 ERDC
-487 DYIDICGLG
+487 IDICGLG

-509 AGLLGGLLAQAIGA
+509 AGLMGGLLGQAIAA
-523 PMLTS
+523 PMLAS

-563 ITDD
+563 ITNN

>member
-1 MQSNAQTDKNT
+1 M
-12 VMQNA
+12 
-17 IALYSPKQIYDIEK
+17 
-31 NWFSKNDSFAL
+31 
-42 MQQAAW
+42 
-48 QLAHI
+48 
-53 IKQESSNQ
+53 
-61 KGSPPQKS
+61 
-69 NHLQKSSHREK
+69 
-80 SVLVVAG
+80 AG

-101 ITQLC
+101 VNQLC
-106 PYWSVTVVQVAAP
+106 PHWSVTLVQVAAP

-136 NAAKYLKLTAFL
+136 NAAKYLTLTAFL
-148 QPFYEL
+148 QPLYEL
-154 GLNYQYDVVIDG
+154 GLSYHYDMVIDG
-166 LLGIGLDG
+166 LLGIGLNR
-174 KPSAD
+174 KPTGD

-192 QIHAC
+192 QVHAC
-197 QVISIDVPSGVN
+197 QVISIDVPSGLN
-209 AATGEVCD
+209 AATGEVYD

-232 KVGLHM
+232 KVGLHL
-238 GDSKDYVDTV
+238 GDSKDYVGTV
-248 IDVPLLPIEQS
+248 IDVPLLPVEPS
-259 GILLHSLLPNLPQ
+259 GILLHTNLPNLPQ
-272 RQQVSHKGKYGHVLI
+272 RQQVSHKGTYGHVLI

-322 HRDFHSAIVT
+322 HGDFHSAIVT

-343 NIASIIELINVVD
+343 NIASIIELINAVD

-366 DKVTL
+366 DEATL

-377 LTAIKQSEKLCV
+377 LTAIKQSQKLCV
-389 IDADGLYHLADWA
+389 IDADGLYHLADW
-402 DLAGTSD
+402 AGTSD

-440 QYYTDIDRD
+440 QPYADIDRD

-470 QTVVLEGASL
+470 QTIVL
-480 ERDSVER
+480 ERDS
-487 DYIDICGLG
+487 IDICGLG

-509 AGLLGGLLAQAIGA
+509 AGLMAGLLAQAIAA
-523 PMLTS
+523 PMLTA

-563 ITDD
+563 ITQD

>member
-12 VMQNA
+12 VIQNA

-31 NWFSKNDSFAL
+31 NWFRKNDSFAL

-61 KGSPPQKS
+61 KSS
-69 NHLQKSSHREK
+69 HLQKSSYLQKSSHTQK

-101 ITQLC
+101 VNKLC
-106 PYWSVTVVQVAAP
+106 PHWSVTVVQVAAP

-124 QTAKHLYQSNCA
+124 QTAKHMYQSNVA
-136 NAAKYLKLTAFL
+136 NAPKYLTLTAFL
-148 QPFYEL
+148 QPLYEL
-154 GLNYQYDVVIDG
+154 GLSYHYDVVIDG

-192 QIHAC
+192 QVHAC
-197 QVISIDVPSGVN
+197 QVISIDVPSGLN
-209 AATGEVCD
+209 AATGEVYD

-238 GDSKDYVDTV
+238 GDSKDYVGTV

-272 RQQVSHKGKYGHVLI
+272 RQQVSHKGTYGHVLI

-322 HRDFHSAIVT
+322 HGDFHSAIVT

-343 NIASIIELINVVD
+343 NIASIIELINAVD

-366 DKVTL
+366 DKATL

-377 LTAIKQSEKLCV
+377 LTAIKQSQKLCV

-402 DLAGTSD
+402 GTSD
-409 GLTAPSQPRLGQS
+409 GLTAPIQPRLGQS

-440 QYYTDIDRD
+440 QPYADIDRD

-470 QTVVLEGASL
+470 QTIVL
-480 ERDSVER
+480 ERDC
-487 DYIDICGLG
+487 IDICGLG

-509 AGLLGGLLAQAIGA
+509 AGLMAGLLGQAIAA
-523 PMLTS
+523 PMITS

-563 ITDD
+563 ITDH